1 MSLSCHRALLAA
13 PIVVALGAAAVPA
26 QQPAAENPNA
36 LRPPTLLTYPPAGI
50 RQEVVR
56 LYYAELT
63 RALQKGDTTTLA
75 ALVPDSVIPKAER
88 AAGRTAGCSSVG
100 NAMTRLRTNASTST
114 GRRPIALDQITVTPA
129 GQGDTVA

>member
-1 MSLSCHRALLAA
+1 
-13 PIVVALGAAAVPA
+13 
-26 QQPAAENPNA
+26 
-36 LRPPTLLTYPPAGI
+36 
-50 RQEVVR
+50 

-100 NAMTRLRTNASTST
+100 NAMTRLRTNAPASG
-114 GRRPIALDQITVTPA
+114 GRRPIALDQIAVTPA
-129 GQGDTVA
+129 GQGDTVAFGAAQVVTPGRRSNVSVALRRSGHARSMARVQGLVLA